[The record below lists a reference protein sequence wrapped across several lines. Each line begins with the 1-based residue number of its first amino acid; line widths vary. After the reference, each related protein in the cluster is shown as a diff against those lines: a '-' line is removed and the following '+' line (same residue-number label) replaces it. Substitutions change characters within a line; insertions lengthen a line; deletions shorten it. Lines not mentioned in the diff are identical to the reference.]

1 MRNYHFG
8 FLFIIIGLHS
18 ESATSGSGIYTDV
31 CNCDKNR
38 QYLHASSQAQIGFL
52 KNGTPITK
60 DNLQELKE
68 LMRGADLEGADLSE
82 GNLEGAKL
90 ACARLIDTNLKN
102 ANLAKANL
110 ANAIYEVKFDHLPN
124 IVSMSQATGLELMQ
138 YCESPHA
145 LEQLKNAFK
154 LGGWRQKEREI
165 TFAIKQTKQNKY
177 LIDKNYLAFI
187 FNFLFF
193 DLTTNFGL
201 YPGKALRILVYLIP
215 IFTLL
220 YIFAIWK
227 SSAKHS
233 IYRVWPKDR
242 IEIKEGQAILED
254 STRLER
260 LKIGRCSLIDSLHF
274 S

>member
-1 MRNYHFG
+1 M
-8 FLFIIIGLHS
+8 
-18 ESATSGSGIYTDV
+18 
-31 CNCDKNR
+31 
-38 QYLHASSQAQIGFL
+38 
-52 KNGTPITK
+52 
-60 DNLQELKE
+60 
-68 LMRGADLEGADLSE
+68 EGADLSE
-82 GNLEGAKL
+82 TNLVGAKL
-90 ACARLIDTNLKN
+90 TCARLIDTNLKN

-110 ANAIYEVKFDHLPN
+110 ANAIYEVKFDHLPD
-124 IVSMSQATGLELMQ
+124 IVSMSQANGLELMQ

-177 LIDKNYLAFI
+177 LIDKNYPAFI

-201 YPGKALRILVYLIP
+201 YPGKALRILIYLIP
-215 IFTLL
+215 IFTLI
-220 YIFAIWK
+220 YMFAIWR
-227 SSAKHS
+227 SSDKHS

-242 IEIKEGQAILED
+242 IEIKEGQAVLED

-260 LKIGRCSLIDSLHF
+260 LKIGHFSLISSLHF
-274 S
+274 SLHSAFNIGWRELNIGNWLNRLQLHPYSYQATGWVRSVSGFQSLISVLLLAMWAISYFGRPFD